1 MQSAADG
8 LGLTIGEVFM
18 PQLRG
23 LTQAG
28 TGILGFM
35 DELIQAHPVLTKM
48 IMGTAG
54 AIGAATAAIVAYN
67 GAKKLMAAVD
77 LATLFTGPVG
87 PILAVSGAVGLVATA
102 VMGVV
107 EAANEGVPK
116 VDELTR
122 EAQEAAGAMEQVS
135 ADFEASRVN
144 IAATAEVA
152 GMYITRLDELGAKTS
167 LTKEESQEYHNIL
180 QLLCDSVPELAGYI
194 DLETDSIE
202 GGTEALRAQTEAWK
216 KNAEEQARQQAYQ
229 NLMSEYND
237 VLVEQ
242 AENSLRLTEA
252 ENRLR
257 AAEEKREAILKEM
270 DEMARQPNYDA
281 QKYYDLGQ
289 QVYALSDDINRGKKQ
304 VDAYRQAVD
313 KSTASADE
321 AKAAAQGYA
330 DAMGDLSGD
339 AEDAADKV
347 GQVADITPQLEEA
360 MSAAADRARELQE
373 AYQQAYD
380 AALTSV
386 QGQYSLWEE
395 TAEVVAVNAD
405 TINERISSQIAYWQD
420 YNSNLAA
427 LRERSGDI
435 EGLGDVIASFA
446 DGSADSVNAVAG
458 MASATDEELATM
470 VASWQD
476 LQAEQDE
483 AAENISQMKTHFTEE
498 MDDLQR
504 ELEADIAAMDLGP
517 EAYQKGR
524 ATIQG
529 FINGAAD
536 MEGQVWAIYNRIAGI
551 ASRALAAASTVSS
564 IGAGIAAI
572 AQLNGYATG
581 TESAAP
587 GFALVG
593 EEGPEL
599 VFFRGGEQVLNAR
612 ETAALQAQPAVSAL
626 PSAGYGGQPLVVQIY
641 FQIEGGATPRTV
653 EQLYEF
659 GDEFEARVRRVM
671 DDYAADGAR
680 RRY

>member
-1 MQSAADG
+1 MLKRQSELA
-8 LGLTIGEVFM
+8 E
-18 PQLRG
+18 
-23 LTQAG
+23 QAG
-28 TGILGFM
+28 YDTNKLT
-35 DELIQAHPVLTKM
+35 DEYHDLT
-48 IMGTAG
+48 
-54 AIGAATAAIVAYN
+54 Y
-67 GAKKLMAAVD
+67 
-77 LATLFTGPVG
+77 
-87 PILAVSGAVGLVATA
+87 
-102 VMGVV
+102 
-107 EAANEGVPK
+107 
-116 VDELTR
+116 ELT
-122 EAQEAAGAMEQVS
+122 
-135 ADFEASRVN
+135 FVN
-144 IAATAEVA
+144 
-152 GMYITRLDELGAKTS
+152 DEI
-167 LTKEESQEYHNIL
+167 SQCE
-180 QLLCDSVPELAGYI
+180 
-194 DLETDSIE
+194 
-202 GGTEALRAQTEAWK
+202 
-216 KNAEEQARQQAYQ
+216 
-229 NLMSEYND
+229 
-237 VLVEQ
+237 
-242 AENSLRLTEA
+242 
-252 ENRLR
+252 
-257 AAEEKREAILKEM
+257 
-270 DEMARQPNYDA
+270 
-281 QKYYDLGQ
+281 
-289 QVYALSDDINRGKKQ
+289 KQ

-313 KSTASADE
+313 KGAASADE

-427 LRERSGDI
+427 LRERSADI
-435 EGLGDVIASFA
+435 QGLDAVIASFA

-564 IGAGIAAI
+564 IGAGIAAV

-626 PSAGYGGQPLVVQIY
+626 PSGGYGGQPLVVQIY
-641 FQIEGGATPRTV
+641 FQIEGGATSRTV